1 MQYHR
6 LPKIEELRAYETHKI
21 RDWKNVFSM
30 SSDEGQMFVKDF
42 HARWMSEDRKTYVV
56 KNWNVF
62 GSHQKLDGYLQQ
74 ILSQGY
80 VVAVKKHLLQHLLA
94 SDTQSR
100 RKNKTI
106 NTHQR

>member
-42 HARWMSEDRKTYVV
+42 HARWMSEDRKTYVI
-56 KNWNVF
+56 KTGMYLDRIRNWMVICNKF
-62 GSHQKLDGYLQQ
+62 YLKDM
-74 ILSQGY
+74 LW
-80 VVAVKKHLLQHLLA
+80 
-94 SDTQSR
+94 QSR
-100 RKNKTI
+100 K
-106 NTHQR
+106 